1 MTESAR
7 GQPIVESGLKG
18 HLCSRLGP
26 RRSDLF
32 RRQRD
37 LPMQP
42 GGESSF
48 PCVSVSFK
56 ARLSV
61 AVSLVVLGGG
71 QELAVGLLTTPDRP
85 DDASQLVG
93 DGDGGLV
100 VDVGLA
106 QLVRPLAESVWLF
119 GAGVEQDRAGAVDQ
133 QGPQVTVTALGDASQ
148 VAL

>member
-7 GQPIVESGLKG
+7 GLPIVESGLEG
-18 HLCSRLGP
+18 HLCCRLGP

-42 GGESSF
+42 QGEISF
-48 PCVSVSFK
+48 RVASVFFQSAVVRCVVRGSLGSGLEPAV
-56 ARLSV
+56 RL
-61 AVSLVVLGGG
+61 
-71 QELAVGLLTTPDRP
+71 LAAPDRP

-106 QLVRPLAESVWLF
+106 ELVGPDPE
-119 GAGVEQDRAGAVDQ
+119 AV
-133 QGPQVTVTALGDASQ
+133 
-148 VAL
+148 

>member
-7 GQPIVESGLKG
+7 GKPIDGNGLEG
-18 HLCSRLGP
+18 HVCSRLSP

-42 GGESSF
+42 QGESSF
-48 PCVSVSFK
+48 RFVFFK
-56 ARLSV
+56 APLSV
-61 AVSLVVLGGG
+61 PCPLPSGGR
-71 QELAVGLLTTPDRP
+71 LDLSVGLLAAPDGP

-106 QLVRPLAESVWLF
+106 
-119 GAGVEQDRAGAVDQ
+119 
-133 QGPQVTVTALGDASQ
+133 
-148 VAL
+148 